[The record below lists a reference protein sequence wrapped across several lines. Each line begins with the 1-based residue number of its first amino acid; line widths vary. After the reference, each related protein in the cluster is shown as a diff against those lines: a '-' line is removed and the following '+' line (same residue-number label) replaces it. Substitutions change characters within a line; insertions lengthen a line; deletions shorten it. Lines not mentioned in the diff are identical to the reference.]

1 MNAEDTYLSKKRARI
16 AVIDDDTTFLQLMD
30 DLLSGE
36 GYEVLIWKEADTA
49 YEMVKRERPD
59 LVVLDIRMDRA
70 ENGWDILNLI
80 KLDPDTEDTPVLV
93 CSADVRALHA
103 QTENFAREDI
113 RSLEKPFNLD
123 ALLAHIEA
131 ALAGRS

>member
-1 MNAEDTYLSKKRARI
+1 MK
-16 AVIDDDTTFLQLMD
+16 
-30 DLLSGE
+30 
-36 GYEVLIWKEADTA
+36 W
-49 YEMVKRERPD
+49 
-59 LVVLDIRMDRA
+59 RMDRA